1 MMTEAIAVRDLVV
14 NFGDRAA
21 LGPVSFTLA
30 EGSITALVGRSG
42 AGKTTLLRCLAGLL
56 TPSRGEVKTPGRQG
70 RPRIGYVFQD
80 ARLLPWLSV
89 AGNVAFGLAHLPR
102 AERRDAVAKA
112 LAQVGLS
119 GWAQSRPAE
128 LSGGMAQ
135 RVAIARALARA
146 PDLLLLDEPFSALD
160 AFTRRHLQEELRLL
174 LSRVRLTVVF
184 ITHDLDEA
192 IALADRLLVMAGPP
206 GRIVADMP
214 VSETGGALL
223 KRKVLALLEGGA
235 ERALQSLALRPL
247 AAHAG

>member
-1 MMTEAIAVRDLVV
+1 MAEAVAVRDLVV
-14 NFGDRAA
+14 NFGERAA

-56 TPSRGEVKTPGRQG
+56 APSRGEVKMLRGQG

-89 AGNVAFGLAHLPR
+89 AGNVAFGLTHLPR
-102 AERRDAVAKA
+102 AERREAVAKA

-119 GWAQSRPAE
+119 GWAHARPGE

-174 LSRVRLTVVF
+174 LHRVRLTVVF

-192 IALADRLLVMAGPP
+192 IALGDRLLVMAGPP
-206 GRIVADMP
+206 GRIVADLP
-214 VSETGGALL
+214 ASDTGGASL
-223 KRKVLALLEGGA
+223 KRQVLALLEGSG
-235 ERALQSLALRPL
+235 EEALQSPTLRVL

>member
-1 MMTEAIAVRDLVV
+1 MAEAIAVRELVM

-30 EGSITALVGRSG
+30 VGSITALVGRSG

-56 TPSRGEVKTPGRQG
+56 APSRGEVKTPGRQG

-102 AERRDAVAKA
+102 AKRREAVARA

-119 GWAQSRPAE
+119 GWAHARPGE

-206 GRIVADMP
+206 GRIVADLS

-223 KRKVLALLEGGA
+223 KRQVLALLEGG
-235 ERALQSLALRPL
+235 EEEALHAATLRL
-247 AAHAG
+247 VAAQAG